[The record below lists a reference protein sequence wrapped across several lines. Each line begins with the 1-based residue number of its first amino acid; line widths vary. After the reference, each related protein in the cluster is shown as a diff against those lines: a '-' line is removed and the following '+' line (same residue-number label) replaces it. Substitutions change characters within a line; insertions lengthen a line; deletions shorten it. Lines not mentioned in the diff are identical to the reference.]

1 MISEAFGKFSRGICR
16 SRRLLTFLSDTLI
29 PPDCYLCGTPVGR
42 RKGGVPVCGDCA
54 DELPRHDLPA
64 CPCCALPTPEGRICG
79 RCLRDPPAFDS
90 TCALY
95 SYVFP
100 ADVLV
105 CSFKYCHRLSLARF
119 FVDAV
124 SILPEAD
131 VVVAMPLHPR
141 RLSERGFNQALEI
154 ARPLARAAGLPL
166 EQGGV
171 VRKRHTPPQAMLDRE
186 ARLANPRGAF
196 ACRRRFDGLRV
207 MAIDDV
213 MTTGASL
220 DALACC
226 LKAAGAAT
234 VHNFILAR
242 TG

>member
-1 MISEAFGKFSRGICR
+1 MF
-16 SRRLLTFLSDTLI
+16 TFLLDTLM
-29 PPDCYLCGTPVGR
+29 PPDCCLCGTPAGR
-42 RKGGVPVCGDCA
+42 GNRGAPVCRDCA

-64 CPCCALPTPEGRICG
+64 CPCCALLTPEGQICG

-90 TCALY
+90 THALY

-105 CSFKYCHRLSLARF
+105 RSFKYRHRLSLARF

-124 SILPEAD
+124 QHLPEAD
-131 VVVAMPLHPR
+131 VVVPMPLHPR

-166 EQGGV
+166 EQEGV
-171 VRKRHTPPQAMLDRE
+171 VRARHTPPQAMLDR
-186 ARLANPRGAF
+186 ADRLANPRGAF

-207 MAIDDV
+207 MVIDDV

-220 DALACC
+220 DALAHC
-226 LKAAGAAT
+226 LRMAGAVS
-234 VHNFILAR
+234 VHNFVLAR
-242 TG
+242 AG

>member
-16 SRRLLTFLSDTLI
+16 SWCLLASLPDTLI
-29 PPDCYLCGTPVGR
+29 PPDCCLCGTPVGGG
-42 RKGGVPVCGDCA
+42 KGGVPVCGDCA

-64 CPCCALPTPEGRICG
+64 CPCCALPAPEGQICG
-79 RCLRDPPAFDS
+79 CCLRDPPAFDS

-105 CSFKYCHRLSLARF
+105 RSFKYSHRLSLARF

-124 SILPEAD
+124 SILPKAD
-131 VVVAMPLHPR
+131 VVVPMPLHPR

-154 ARPLARAAGLPL
+154 ARPLARAVGLPL
-166 EQGGV
+166 EQGRV
-171 VRKRHTPPQAMLDRE
+171 VRERHTPPQAKLDRE

-207 MAIDDV
+207 MVVDDV

-220 DALACC
+220 DALAHC
-226 LKAAGAAT
+226 LKMAGAVS
-234 VHNFILAR
+234 VHNFVLAR
-242 TG
+242 AG